1 MTLFNEQQLIT
12 QFSRLNRKLYAQAK
26 NPLPTHGPEHH
37 LRVCKNAIKLARNYK
52 VDYEVL
58 IPACLLHDLGAY
70 YPDVAKDKY
79 HEEDKERTIKAL
91 RGVKLSDEKK
101 RRIVEAVA
109 KHGSDPK
116 YRRKS
121 EPIEIT
127 ILRDADKMEA
137 FGPIGVARI
146 IAVRTML
153 GDTLQKIV
161 KDFYTRGHLKRK
173 WEAIAL
179 PESKKLVKKDYQ
191 YSMRFF
197 ADLAKKL
204 PLI

>member
-1 MTLFNEQQLIT
+1 MSQKRLIAK
-12 QFSRLNRKLYAQAK
+12 FIAINKHLYAESK
-26 NPLPTHGPEHH
+26 NPLSTHGPEHH
-37 LRVCKNAIKLARNYK
+37 MRVCKNALKLARKYP
-52 VDYEVL
+52 VDKDVL
-58 IPACLLHDLGAY
+58 IPACFLHDIGAY

-79 HEEDKERTIKAL
+79 HEEDTKRTVKTLKRI
-91 RGVKLSDEKK
+91 KLSDEKK

-146 IAVRTML
+146 IAVRTL
-153 GDTLQKIV
+153 RGDTLQKIV
-161 KDFYTRGHLKRK
+161 RDFYTRGHLKQK
-173 WEAIAL
+173 WDAITL
-179 PESKKLVKKDYQ
+179 PEARKLAKKDYQ
-191 YSMRFF
+191 YSMKFF
-197 ADLAKKL
+197 EDLSKIQL
-204 PLI
+204 LNT

>member
-1 MTLFNEQQLIT
+1 
-12 QFSRLNRKLYAQAK
+12 
-26 NPLPTHGPEHH
+26 
-37 LRVCKNAIKLARNYK
+37 
-52 VDYEVL
+52 
-58 IPACLLHDLGAY
+58 LHDIGAY

-79 HEEDKERTIKAL
+79 HEEDTKRTVKTLKRI
-91 RGVKLSDEKK
+91 KLSDEKK

-146 IAVRTML
+146 IAVRTL
-153 GDTLQKIV
+153 RGDTLQKIV
-161 KDFYTRGHLKRK
+161 RDFYTRGHLKQK
-173 WEAIAL
+173 WDAITL
-179 PESKKLVKKDYQ
+179 PEARKLAKKDYQ
-191 YSMRFF
+191 YSMKFF
-197 ADLAKKL
+197 EDLSKIQL
-204 PLI
+204 LNT